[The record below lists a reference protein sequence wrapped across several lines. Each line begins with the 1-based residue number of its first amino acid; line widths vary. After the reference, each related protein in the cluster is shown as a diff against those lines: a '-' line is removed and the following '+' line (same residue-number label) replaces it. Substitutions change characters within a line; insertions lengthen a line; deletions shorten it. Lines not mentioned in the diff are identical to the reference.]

1 MKDDCGG
8 GFPPPQLFYLFIIF
22 IFMPQVEIKKDD
34 KVGVEPRV
42 RIKIFS
48 YDSKIIDEATK
59 IIMETAERNNAKVV
73 GPVPLPTEKKK
84 FSVNRSTFV
93 HNTSEEQYEMRIHK
107 RIIDIIGMNPK
118 AMDALMNIHLP
129 SGVDIEVKML

>member
-1 MKDDCGG
+1 VCGG
-8 GFPPPQLFYLFIIF
+8 PKGLPHTFPLFII
-22 IFMPQVEIKKDD
+22 EILMGQIALKKDE
-34 KVGVEPRV
+34 KKTESTEPRV

-48 YDSKIIDEATK
+48 YDNKIIDEATK
-59 IIMETAERNNAKVV
+59 IIMDTAERNSAKVV

-93 HNTSEEQYEMRIHK
+93 HNTAEEQYEMRIHK
-107 RIIDIIGMNPK
+107 RLLDITQLNPK

-129 SGVDIEVKML
+129 SGVDIEIKML

>member
-1 MKDDCGG
+1 MAQTVLKN
-8 GFPPPQLFYLFIIF
+8 
-22 IFMPQVEIKKDD
+22 EKKTE
-34 KVGVEPRV
+34 GTEPRV

-48 YDSKIIDEATK
+48 YDNKIIDEATK
-59 IIMETAERNNAKVV
+59 IIMDTAERNNAKVV

-93 HNTSEEQYEMRIHK
+93 HNTSEEQFEMRVHK
-107 RIIDIIGMNPK
+107 RLLDITELNPK

-129 SGVDIEVKML
+129 SGVDIEIKML

>member
-1 MKDDCGG
+1 MACHT
-8 GFPPPQLFYLFIIF
+8 LFLCSLFETL
-22 IFMPQVEIKKDD
+22 MGQTAVKKDEK
-34 KVGVEPRV
+34 KVESTEPRV

-48 YDSKIIDEATK
+48 YDNKIIDEATK
-59 IIMETAERNNAKVV
+59 IIMDTAERNSAKVV

-93 HNTSEEQYEMRIHK
+93 HNTAEEQYEMRIHK
-107 RIIDIIGMNPK
+107 RLLDITELNPK

-129 SGVDIEVKML
+129 SGVDIEIKML

>member
-1 MKDDCGG
+1 MG
-8 GFPPPQLFYLFIIF
+8 QTA
-22 IFMPQVEIKKDD
+22 VKKDEK
-34 KVGVEPRV
+34 KVESTEPRV

-48 YDSKIIDEATK
+48 YDNKIIDEATK
-59 IIMETAERNNAKVV
+59 IIMDTAERNSAKVV

-93 HNTSEEQYEMRIHK
+93 HNTAEEQYEMRIHK
-107 RIIDIIGMNPK
+107 RLLDITELNPK

-129 SGVDIEVKML
+129 SGVDIEIKML